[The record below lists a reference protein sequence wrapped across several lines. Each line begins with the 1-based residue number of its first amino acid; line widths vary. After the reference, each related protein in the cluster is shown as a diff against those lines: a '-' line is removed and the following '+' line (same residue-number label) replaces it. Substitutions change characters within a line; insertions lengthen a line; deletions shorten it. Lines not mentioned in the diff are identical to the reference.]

1 MLVLQG
7 QPSPLWERIQKVFG
21 SSLLGYWPL
30 WETAG
35 AVAED
40 ISGND
45 RDGSYTNA
53 ALADLTTQL
62 GKAPYFDE
70 TAYVD
75 ISGASLTGA
84 IDGSLGSVVG
94 VCKIPEAA
102 FLDLAY
108 RKIFRLQADTNN
120 RIQIEKYGSNRDSI
134 YYTYRAGGTMLIAEQ
149 QYVSALW
156 AGLMVVGITWNK
168 AADRVRAFL
177 NGAQVGADLN
187 GLGVWAGACYSN
199 LIGAATTALLEPWL
213 GWIQLVA
220 LGNAELTP
228 ASMANIAN
236 LVRRKLVVWEGDSR
250 TAGTG
255 ATNVAYNYP
264 SRAARKLNGNWKC
277 ANAGDSGQPLATML
291 TEIDSELDQPGSY
304 AGKVCVLWGGVNDNG
319 DPATMHASISSWC
332 SLARAK
338 GYKVV
343 VCTEIDCQEASH
355 TDWHTTNYQALNA
368 LIRANYAGYA
378 DGLADLGANAN
389 LQDATN
395 LTYFLADKTHLTDAG
410 YEIVAGIVAAAING
424 L

>member
-1 MLVLQG
+1 
-7 QPSPLWERIQKVFG
+7 
-21 SSLLGYWPL
+21 
-30 WETAG
+30 
-35 AVAED
+35 
-40 ISGND
+40 
-45 RDGSYTNA
+45 
-53 ALADLTTQL
+53 
-62 GKAPYFDE
+62 
-70 TAYVD
+70 
-75 ISGASLTGA
+75 
-84 IDGSLGSVVG
+84 
-94 VCKIPEAA
+94 
-102 FLDLAY
+102 
-108 RKIFRLQADTNN
+108 
-120 RIQIEKYGSNRDSI
+120 
-134 YYTYRAGGTMLIAEQ
+134 
-149 QYVSALW
+149 
-156 AGLMVVGITWNK
+156 MVVGITWNK

-236 LVRRKLVVWEGDSR
+236 LVRRKLVVFEGDSR

-277 ANAGDSGQPLATML
+277 ANASDSGQPLATMIA
-291 TEIDSELDQPGSY
+291 EIDSELDQPGSY

-395 LTYFLADKTHLTDAG
+395 PTYFLADKTHLTDAG
-410 YEIVAGIVAAAING
+410 YEVVAGIVAAAING